1 MLCGSFEFLSHA
13 RWPLLDELPEVV
25 ILSMDRMVAD
35 DSRHLIDLILSESAR
50 HQEGCAAVLQQLSYV
65 LLIYLLRKGLAGHR
79 RSGILAALND
89 AKIGR
94 ALKLI
99 HGQPERR
106 WTLADLATQAGMSRA
121 SFAARFHEL
130 VGQPAMQYLTAWR
143 MQVAVDFLSNSSDS
157 MAAIADAVG
166 YASEAAFRN
175 AFTRQMGESPGRLR
189 RRMRSGDDA

>member
-1 MLCGSFEFLSHA
+1 M
-13 RWPLLDELPEVV
+13 
-25 ILSMDRMVAD
+25 
-35 DSRHLIDLILSESAR
+35 
-50 HQEGCAAVLQQLSYV
+50 LQQLSYV

-79 RSGILAALND
+79 RRGILAALND

-106 WTLADLATQAGMSRA
+106 WTLADLARQAGMSRA

-143 MQVAVDFLSNSSDS
+143 MQVAVDFLSNSTDS

-189 RRMRSGDDA
+189 RRMQSGDDA